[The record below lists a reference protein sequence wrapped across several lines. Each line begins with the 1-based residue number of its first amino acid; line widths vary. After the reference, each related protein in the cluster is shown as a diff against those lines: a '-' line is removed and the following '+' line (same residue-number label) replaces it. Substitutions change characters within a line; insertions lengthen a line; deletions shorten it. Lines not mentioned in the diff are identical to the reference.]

1 MNFGTESRSSSLI
14 IKMIFE
20 IAELTR
26 NCTWAVWSENFN
38 VPDFYET
45 WHSER
50 TEHARYEQI
59 NWN

>member
-14 IKMIFE
+14 IKMISE

-50 TEHARYEQI
+50 TEHARYE
-59 NWN
+59 